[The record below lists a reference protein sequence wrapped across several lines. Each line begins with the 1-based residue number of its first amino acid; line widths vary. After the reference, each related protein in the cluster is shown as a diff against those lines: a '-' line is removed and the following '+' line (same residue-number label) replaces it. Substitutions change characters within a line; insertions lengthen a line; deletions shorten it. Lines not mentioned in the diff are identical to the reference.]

1 MRRPLCTPKFL
12 SALGAAV
19 VLGAVS
25 VMSMVPHYSREAA
38 SGEGNFATDATS
50 RTQRI
55 HLAGVAHSTAA
66 LTVRSQAT
74 QRPKL
79 PLEKVSPTKRDSGP
93 RVPQITVTKTSPAP
107 AFDRKAPKGNWT
119 FLTRSVRQQIDA
131 ASVQK
136 GHWKMIVIHSS
147 ATSCGNARTFDYY
160 HRKVK
165 HMAHGLAY
173 HFVIGNGHG
182 SGNGR
187 VEVGPR
193 WSQQE
198 AGGHLR
204 SEAQNEV
211 ALGICLVGNFQKN
224 TPSRQQV
231 EALDE
236 LIDYIQAKV
245 GKIRVTT
252 HRLVNIRPTLCPG
265 KNFPAGQFVEP

>member
-38 SGEGNFATDATS
+38 SGEGNFATDASS
-50 RTQRI
+50 RIR
-55 HLAGVAHSTAA
+55 LAGVARSTAA
-66 LTVRSQAT
+66 RSVRSQAT
-74 QRPKL
+74 KRPKL
-79 PLEKVSPTKRDSGP
+79 PLEKVSDPKRDSGP
-93 RVPQITVTKTSPAP
+93 RVPQITVTKASPAP
-107 AFDRKAPKGNWT
+107 TFDRKALKGSWT

-147 ATSCGNARTFDYY
+147 ATSSGSARTFDYY

-182 SGNGR
+182 AGNGR

-193 WSQQE
+193 WTRQE
-198 AGGHLR
+198 SGGHLR

-224 TPSRQQV
+224 SPSRQQI

-252 HRLVNIRPTLCPG
+252 HRFVNIRPTLCPG
-265 KNFPAGQFVEP
+265 KNFPSRQFVEP